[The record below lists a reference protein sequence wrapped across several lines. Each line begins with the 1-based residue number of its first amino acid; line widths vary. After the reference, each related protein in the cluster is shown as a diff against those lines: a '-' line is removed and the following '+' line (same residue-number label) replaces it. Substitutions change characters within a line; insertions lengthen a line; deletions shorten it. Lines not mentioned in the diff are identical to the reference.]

1 MPKNPTCVP
10 KNTCVI
16 QTYVD
21 PISYIALLFL
31 KSRLIMKKKI
41 MRKKL
46 RMKTKKI
53 NLKLVNYFY
62 ISLQIYFI

>member
-21 PISYIALLFL
+21 PISYIALLLL
-31 KSRLIMKKKI
+31 KSCLALKKF
-41 MRKKL
+41 KKTL
-46 RMKTKKI
+46 GEK
-53 NLKLVNYFY
+53 N
-62 ISLQIYFI
+62 